1 MRPSLACVLPTDVEP
16 LTVARD
22 ALVHV
27 AEHGVLAFKVHP
39 AGEGADGALPRLPA
53 LSMVPKKGSTKMT

>member
-1 MRPSLACVLPTDVEP
+1 VEP

-22 ALVHV
+22 GLVHV

-39 AGEGADGALPRLPA
+39 AGEGADPCLPA